1 MPFKVETCLRN
12 KKFFMI
18 VVNVKMVLSLLE
30 NINLAPKIVFRYVD
44 DIKTFEG
51 HQVGLEVGEWE
62 DEVQRGLGEGG
73 EGDQHDSH
81 AEDRNRA
88 QEDARECPQR
98 TEVRDG
104 DLPHLP

>member
-1 MPFKVETCLRN
+1 
-12 KKFFMI
+12 MI

-62 DEVQRGLGEGG
+62 DEAWE
-73 EGDQHDSH
+73 
-81 AEDRNRA
+81 
-88 QEDARECPQR
+88 REEKKINMTCTQKTT
-98 TEVRDG
+98 TELRKT
-104 DLPHLP
+104 

>member
-12 KKFFMI
+12 KKFFMM

-51 HQVGLEVGEWE
+51 HQVGLEVGERRMRNKDAWE
-62 DEVQRGLGEGG
+62 
-73 EGDQHDSH
+73 
-81 AEDRNRA
+81 
-88 QEDARECPQR
+88 REEKKINMTCTQKTT
-98 TEVRDG
+98 TEIKKT
-104 DLPHLP
+104 

>member
-30 NINLAPKIVFRYVD
+30 NINLAPKIVSRYVD
-44 DIKTFEG
+44 DIKTLEG

-62 DEVQRGLGEGG
+62 DEAWE
-73 EGDQHDSH
+73 
-81 AEDRNRA
+81 
-88 QEDARECPQR
+88 REEKKINMTCTQKTT
-98 TEVRDG
+98 TE
-104 DLPHLP
+104 LKKT

>member
-62 DEVQRGLGEGG
+62 DEAWE
-73 EGDQHDSH
+73 
-81 AEDRNRA
+81 
-88 QEDARECPQR
+88 REEKKINMTCTQKTT
-98 TEVRDG
+98 TELRKT
-104 DLPHLP
+104 

>member
-1 MPFKVETCLRN
+1 MAKTNQMPFKVETCLRN

-62 DEVQRGLGEGG
+62 DEAWE
-73 EGDQHDSH
+73 
-81 AEDRNRA
+81 
-88 QEDARECPQR
+88 REEKKINMTCTQKTT
-98 TEVRDG
+98 TELRKT
-104 DLPHLP
+104 

>member
-1 MPFKVETCLRN
+1 MAKTNQIPFKVETCLRN

-62 DEVQRGLGEGG
+62 DEAWE
-73 EGDQHDSH
+73 
-81 AEDRNRA
+81 
-88 QEDARECPQR
+88 REEKKINMTCTQKTT
-98 TEVRDG
+98 TELRKT
-104 DLPHLP
+104 

>member
-30 NINLAPKIVFRYVD
+30 NINLAPKIVSRYVD
-44 DIKTFEG
+44 DIKTLEG

-62 DEVQRGLGEGG
+62 DEAWE
-73 EGDQHDSH
+73 
-81 AEDRNRA
+81 
-88 QEDARECPQR
+88 REEKKINMTCTQKTT
-98 TEVRDG
+98 TELRKT
-104 DLPHLP
+104 